1 MDEAAFRQKLSE
13 MLERPCSFE
22 KAVLARCVSCAQS
35 QKFQIAEREAVK
47 CQKPASLS
55 RCISLHELLRH
66 NFSFAL
72 GKVHDEEV
80 LSHVQE
86 MRVQCGGLKGL
97 QYVLEDDA
105 EVDDVNELVDS
116 LLQKWGE
123 FGEIPFSEVV
133 HAAALIYK
141 GRRG

>member
-22 KAVLARCVSCAQS
+22 KAVLGRCVSCRQS
-35 QKFQIAEREAVK
+35 QKFQIAEREAVTCK
-47 CQKPASLS
+47 NPASLS
-55 RCISLHELLRH
+55 RCVSLHGLLRH

-72 GKVHDEEV
+72 GKVHDEKI
-80 LSHVQE
+80 LTYAQE
-86 MRVQCGGLKGL
+86 MQVQCGGLKGL
-97 QYVLEDDA
+97 QYVLDDGA
-105 EVDDVNELVDS
+105 EVDDVEELLDDV
-116 LLQKWGE
+116 LQKWGE
-123 FGEIPFSEVV
+123 FAEIPFSEVV